1 MDNNNVWEDEILDEE
16 VAPKKK
22 VKSIIGLVLGIL
34 SLPGALGGFVPVI
47 GVPGWIVS
55 LAMVIVSK
63 ILIKNEEDSGLK
75 KGAKVTSTIA
85 LIVNIVTFSLYLLI
99 DIALIVAA
107 AVFGPQILA
116 NLGM

>member
-1 MDNNNVWEDEILDEE
+1 MDNNAWEEE
-16 VAPKKK
+16 VLEEEAPKKK
-22 VKSIIGLVLGIL
+22 NAKSIVALVLGIL
-34 SLPGALGGFVPVI
+34 SLPGALGGFIPAI

-55 LAMVIVSK
+55 LVMVIVSK

-99 DIALIVAA
+99 DIGLIVAA
-107 AVFGPQILA
+107 FVFAPSILPA
-116 NLGM
+116 LGM